1 MVSDNGVISLYRI
14 DIREEV
20 TEAISA
26 SVAQLPTTSGRTEHG
41 DLSPAAEPV
50 GRWSLLLLLIYQLS
64 IFCTTSPDDIIQ
76 HFKRFEDRS
85 EKMKEYHMQR
95 GYNSMGSTCFSK
107 YTKRPTGYLWTNGNQ
122 SLCFRV
128 PEKHERITDAWMTA
142 YEPYKYCKREDLP
155 ERQAYGTLPEMP
167 LAVVLTD
174 FHYLL
179 LFQGKPVNCQSRK
192 PAVGEVA

>member
-1 MVSDNGVISLYRI
+1 
-14 DIREEV
+14 
-20 TEAISA
+20 
-26 SVAQLPTTSGRTEHG
+26 
-41 DLSPAAEPV
+41 
-50 GRWSLLLLLIYQLS
+50 
-64 IFCTTSPDDIIQ
+64 
-76 HFKRFEDRS
+76 
-85 EKMKEYHMQR
+85 MQR

-122 SLCFRV
+122 LLCFRV

-179 LFQGKPVNCQSRK
+179 LFQESLSIVNRVSQQLVKSHDFKGGSLVDMYNDRNSVLLWITTQSSLYRLNLRREDT
-192 PAVGEVA
+192 EVWKLLV